1 MTPESEPLIW
11 EFELILTSVRVLLVD
26 DDVRF
31 ASALETALRQRGY
44 GVVRAPT
51 AADALRGVDQAVD
64 IVLLDLGLPDMDGI
78 EVCKE
83 LRRRGE
89 LPIIAV
95 TARGEERERVLGLR
109 SGADDYVVKPFGM
122 AELQARMEAVL
133 RRSHRPATVREPAR
147 VGPLVVDFHAHRVTV
162 AGREITL
169 TRKEF
174 DLLAALAR
182 RPGGAVTRDQLLA
195 EVWQT
200 TWPGSVRTV
209 EVHVAS
215 LRAKLGD
222 PGLVQTV
229 RGVGY
234 RLRVTEPG

>member
-1 MTPESEPLIW
+1 M
-11 EFELILTSVRVLLVD
+11 LLVD

-31 ASALETALRQRGY
+31 AGALETALRQRGY
-44 GVVRAPT
+44 DVVRAPT
-51 AADALRGVDQAVD
+51 AADALRAVPDRGVD
-64 IVLLDLGLPDMDGI
+64 IVLLDLGLPDKDGI
-78 EVCKE
+78 DVCRE
-83 LRRRGE
+83 LRRRGD

-133 RRSHRPATVREPAR
+133 RRSSRPSTVPEPVC
-147 VGPLVVDFHAHRVTV
+147 VGALVVDAYARRVTV
-162 AGREITL
+162 AGREVTL

-182 RPGGAVTRDQLLA
+182 QPGGAVTRDQLVA
-195 EVWQT
+195 EVWHT
-200 TWPGSVRTV
+200 TWAGTGRTV

-234 RLRVTEPG
+234 RLRLAS

>member
-1 MTPESEPLIW
+1 
-11 EFELILTSVRVLLVD
+11 VRVLLVD
-26 DDVRF
+26 DDARF
-31 ASALETALRQRGY
+31 AGALETALRQRGY
-44 GVVRAPT
+44 DVVRAPT
-51 AADALRGVDQAVD
+51 AADALRAVPDRGVD
-64 IVLLDLGLPDMDGI
+64 IVLLDLGLPDRDGI
-78 EVCKE
+78 DVCRE
-83 LRRRGE
+83 LRRRGD

-133 RRSHRPATVREPAR
+133 RRSSRPSTVPEPVC
-147 VGPLVVDFHAHRVTV
+147 VGPLVVDAHARRVTV
-162 AGREITL
+162 AGREVTL

-174 DLLAALAR
+174 DLLTALAR
-182 RPGGAVTRDQLLA
+182 QPGGAVTRDQLLA
-195 EVWQT
+195 EVWHT
-200 TWPGSVRTV
+200 TWAGSGRTV

-234 RLRVTEPG
+234 RLRTALTG

>member
-1 MTPESEPLIW
+1 
-11 EFELILTSVRVLLVD
+11 LTNVRVLLVD

-44 GVVRAPT
+44 AVVRAPT
-51 AADALRGVDQAVD
+51 AADALRGAPEEAVD
-64 IVLLDLGLPDMDGI
+64 IVLLDLGLPDRDGI
-78 EVCKE
+78 EVCRE
-83 LRRRGE
+83 LRRRGD

-133 RRSHRPATVREPAR
+133 RRSSGRPTAVREPAR
-147 VGPLVVDFHAHRVTV
+147 VGSLVVDFYARRVTV

-169 TRKEF
+169 TRKEY

-182 RPGGAVTRDQLLA
+182 QPGGVVTRDHLLA

-234 RLRVTEPG
+234 RLRASRPG

>member
-1 MTPESEPLIW
+1 
-11 EFELILTSVRVLLVD
+11 LTSVRVLLVD

-44 GVVRAPT
+44 AVVRAPT
-51 AADALRGVDQAVD
+51 AADALRGAPEEAVD
-64 IVLLDLGLPDMDGI
+64 IVLLDLGLPDKDGI
-78 EVCKE
+78 EVCRE
-83 LRRRGE
+83 LRRRSD

-133 RRSHRPATVREPAR
+133 RRSGRPATVREPAR
-147 VGPLVVDFHAHRVTV
+147 VGSLVVDFHARRVTV

-169 TRKEF
+169 TRKEY

-182 RPGGAVTRDQLLA
+182 QPGGVVTRDQLLA

-234 RLRVTEPG
+234 RLRASQPG